1 MHPDLLLVL
10 SLLAVAILLFS
21 LGRPRAD
28 AVALLMLVALPFTGT
43 ISAREAVAG
52 FANPNIILIAA
63 MFVIGESLARTG
75 VAAALGDWLVARGGR
90 NRARLVATLMLIVGA
105 LGSVMY
111 STGVVA
117 IFIPVALR
125 MARASGLGPAQVL
138 MPVSFAALMSGML
151 TLVAAAPNL
160 IVNYELT
167 RTGADGL
174 DFFTLTPIGLPILL
188 LGICYMLVAGRWL
201 APGGAAGK
209 PAAGRP
215 ALADWVSAYGLAER
229 ELRVRVLP
237 GSPLVGRTLGDLD
250 LPGAE
255 GLAVLALARAGRT
268 GACTVAPAADTALA
282 AGDTLFLDSPLPIA
296 DADGRCARLG
306 LERLPLSGAWFTD
319 RAQTIGMA
327 EVLLPADS
335 PLLGQTLAGLD
346 WVARQGLAAIGL
358 RRGSVAMPAARLGTE
373 PLRAGDTLLLLG
385 TWPAIRRLRG
395 GGRDLVP
402 LDLPREFDE
411 VLPAPGRAWHA
422 LLALALTVGLMISE
436 WVPAMHAAL
445 IGCLLMGLFGCID
458 LDSAYRSISLRT
470 LVTIAGML
478 PFGIALERTGGIDLA
493 AGALVHLLGG
503 AGPHLILAT
512 LFAITVLLGLFVVA
526 AANAVLTIP
535 VALALAAELG
545 ASPYPFAIVVALA
558 ASSAFMT
565 PIAPPNAMVA
575 TAGGYRFADY
585 ARIGLP
591 LVLIVM
597 VFAVVVVPWLYP
609 FW

>member
-1 MHPDLLLVL
+1 MHLDLILVL
-10 SLLAVAILLFS
+10 ALLGGAILMFS

-28 AVALLMLVALPFTGT
+28 AVALIMLTGLPFTGV

-63 MFVIGESLARTG
+63 MFVIGEALARTG
-75 VAAALGDWLVARGGR
+75 VAQALGDWLVARGGR
-90 NRARLVATLMLIVGA
+90 RPARLVATLMLIVGA

-125 MARASGLGPAQVL
+125 VARAAGLSPAQVL
-138 MPVSFAALMSGML
+138 MPVSYAALMSGML

-167 RTGADGL
+167 RTGAAGL

-188 LGICYMLVAGRWL
+188 LGIGYLLVAGRRL
-201 APGGAAGK
+201 RPAAADGVGAAV
-209 PAAGRP
+209 RP
-215 ALADWVSAYGLAER
+215 GLTDWVRDYGLAER
-229 ELRVRVLP
+229 ELRVRLRP
-237 GSPLVGRTLGDLD
+237 DSPLIGRPLRDLD
-250 LPGAE
+250 LQGAE
-255 GLAVLALARAGRT
+255 GLTVIAVERVGRLRAAT
-268 GACTVAPAADTALA
+268 IAPDPDTELA
-282 AGDTLFLDSPLPIA
+282 AGDTLLLDSPTLIA

-306 LERLPLSGAWFTD
+306 LERLPLSGAYFTD
-319 RAQTIGMA
+319 RAQVLGMA
-327 EVLLPADS
+327 EMLLPADS
-335 PLLGQTLAGLD
+335 TLIGKTLASLD
-346 WVARQGLAAIGL
+346 WAARHGLAAVGL
-358 RRGSVAMPAARLGTE
+358 RRGRTAIPAPRRAGE
-373 PLRAGDTLLLLG
+373 PLRAGDTLLLVG
-385 TWPAIRRLRG
+385 TWAAIGRLRAG
-395 GGRDLVP
+395 GHDLVT
-402 LDLPREFDE
+402 LNLPREFDE
-411 VLPAPGRAWHA
+411 VLPAQGRAPHA
-422 LLALALTVGLMISE
+422 VLVLAITVGLMISG

-445 IGCLLMGLFGCID
+445 IGCLLMGLLGCID

-493 AGALVHLLGG
+493 AGALVQVLGD

-512 LFAITVLLGLFVVA
+512 LFAITVVLGLFIVA

-545 ASPYPFAIVVALA
+545 ASPYPFAIIVALA

-585 ARIGLP
+585 ARLGFP
-591 LVLIVM
+591 LVLLVM
-597 VFAVVVVPWLYP
+597 VFAVTVVPWLYP
-609 FW
+609 LY